1 MTKEDLQTGMCVELQ
16 DGTKCLFTN
25 DSRFYN
31 LNDGYWHI
39 SLNDYNDD
47 LTTDEHEYDVV
58 KVYRDYTF
66 SMPIWE
72 RSNPKVDKLRQIR
85 CMLDEIIEEMN

>member
-1 MTKEDLQTGMCVELQ
+1 MKKEELITGMCVELR

-31 LNDGYWHI
+31 LNDGYWQS
-39 SLNDYNDD
+39 SLNDYDDD

-58 KVYRDYTF
+58 KVYRDYTCIM
-66 SMPIWE
+66 SIWE
-72 RSNPKVDKLRQIR
+72 RPTKQDKLRQIR
-85 CMLDEIIEEMN
+85 CMLDEVIEDMN